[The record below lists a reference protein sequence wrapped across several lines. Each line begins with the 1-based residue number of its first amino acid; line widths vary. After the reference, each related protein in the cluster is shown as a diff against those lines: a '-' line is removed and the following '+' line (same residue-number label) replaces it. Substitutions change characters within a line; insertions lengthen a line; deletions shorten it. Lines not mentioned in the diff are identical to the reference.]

1 MFSSRML
8 DNVTKTIGKYYR
20 ILPMILLSAYM
31 LIFIGVLYIN
41 VEYLHIFKTMMQLI
55 VCVFLL
61 YRFHPYRKH
70 VLQKYDAQII
80 FSSAMFLLVNIS
92 AVALA
97 NKLITPISDSITIM
111 DNIPLAGEALAN
123 VAEVL

>member
-1 MFSSRML
+1 
-8 DNVTKTIGKYYR
+8 
-20 ILPMILLSAYM
+20 
-31 LIFIGVLYIN
+31 
-41 VEYLHIFKTMMQLI
+41 
-55 VCVFLL
+55 
-61 YRFHPYRKH
+61 
-70 VLQKYDAQII
+70 
-80 FSSAMFLLVNIS
+80 MFLLVNIS